1 MYNQENGGLKQSFF
15 LSWFRF
21 IQFAELQQKRKR
33 EIDSQKIR
41 NLQRNF
47 CIIQHM
53 LSSLLWLLHRWGE
66 TESPAGQI
74 KNEQIQTQQGFNCFT
89 NVNRKR
95 VKQAGEEDFLF
106 FFFVLLFLF
115 FF

>member
-1 MYNQENGGLKQSFF
+1 MVSIHPICGAATKTQEKN
-15 LSWFRF
+15 RF
-21 IQFAELQQKRKR
+21 T
-33 EIDSQKIR
+33 KIR

-47 CIIQHM
+47 WIMQHM

-74 KNEQIQTQQGFNCFT
+74 KNEQIQTQQGLNCFT

-95 VKQAGEEDFLF
+95 VKQADEEDFCFCFFCSFVLF
-106 FFFVLLFLF
+106 FF
-115 FF
+115 